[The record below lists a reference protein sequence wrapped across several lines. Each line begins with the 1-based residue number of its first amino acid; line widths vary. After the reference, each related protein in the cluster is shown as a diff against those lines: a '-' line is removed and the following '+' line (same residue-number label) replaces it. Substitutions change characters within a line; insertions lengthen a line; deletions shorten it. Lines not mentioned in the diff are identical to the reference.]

1 MIRFRTR
8 ALGTA
13 ASIAVGL
20 IADPVR
26 AQTTPP
32 PVAESAPEETVVVT
46 GFRGINKPI
55 ADTKLQANQIVD
67 SLTQREIERLPD
79 RTLAEVLDRIP
90 GISSDRG
97 FSGSQPRTVTLR
109 GFDARYNST
118 DVDGNPVWNSSRNN
132 RGTQLDVFPAS
143 VINAVN
149 VYKTVLP
156 DQDANSVGGHIELR
170 TLRAFDGGTGTYLK
184 GSAAYGL
191 YQQDGYPANGSP
203 SFRAD
208 GVGKFTFGA
217 NHQFG
222 VVLGA
227 EYQQH
232 RFFDRYNEVTAYNQ
246 IAGIDVPN
254 GDIFHGIF
262 PSKQQRVALFGK
274 LETRAEDQYYGFL
287 SVSYFKDNLDQ
298 SFNRGGTF
306 ITGTRVTGATTASG
320 DFTAGVGETYF
331 EQYRLNR
338 ETLLI
343 GSGLDLRVADKA
355 SLTLRAGYTR
365 YDHDEQLFRSERFQI
380 SNLAGSYSL
389 APATSSVTLN
399 AASLAAAANPA
410 NWLQRTGRAAFL
422 QLIPHRDNV
431 YNASVEL
438 NWNAQGSA
446 RGLGAIAGLGWRRLD
461 RNFNQTVLNYTLP
474 TGRIYRLSD
483 VLDAGAG
490 AQAPNGTD
498 PVFLNRAAYMAYI
511 TANGTFAQDDALTA
525 DYLLKEDVLSGHF
538 AATWTLPGFR
548 AMAGVR
554 IERTN
559 VDNSTASVISG
570 AVTPQTRRFDYT
582 NVLPNVQIAFQPAS
596 NFKVRAAYTETIAR
610 PDFADFANGTTVS
623 FNAAGV
629 RVVSGANPA
638 IGPRASRN
646 FDGSV
651 EWYFRG
657 GYLSLGLFRKDLDNE
672 TFRQIRNTV
681 DANGVLT
688 LIETIPLNS
697 GKGQLHGL
705 EISLVKDRFEFLPG
719 FLANFGFNGNYTLLD
734 GTWNVTFTDGS
745 KRTVN
750 GLRNQPQWLANL
762 ILTYKQGRFGA
773 NLGYRLRG
781 RTFTGTFGATPAQ
794 DIWVDR
800 YQKLDAQLTFKL
812 LPTLTLFAEAKNLTN
827 NFWIEQTGIAT
838 SSTSTATTQGRS
850 FWFGATI
857 KM

>member
-1 MIRFRTR
+1 MNRFRTR
-8 ALGTA
+8 VLGTTA
-13 ASIAVGL
+13 LIVVGL
-20 IADPVR
+20 IAEPAL
-26 AQTTPP
+26 AQAGPT
-32 PVAESAPEETVVVT
+32 VATGPTPEEAIVVT
-46 GFRGINKPI
+46 GFRSINKPI
-55 ADTKLQANQIVD
+55 ADTKLKANQIVD
-67 SLTQREIERLPD
+67 GLTQREIERLPD

-90 GISSDRG
+90 GVSSDRG

-170 TLRAFDGGTGTYLK
+170 TLRAFDGGIGTYVK

-191 YQQDGYPANGSP
+191 YQQNGYPADGSP

-208 GVGKFTFGA
+208 AVGKFTFGA
-217 NHQFG
+217 NNQFG
-222 VVLGA
+222 IVLGG

-232 RFFDRYNEVTAYNQ
+232 RFFDRYNEVTAYSQ
-246 IAGIDVPN
+246 IGGIDVPN
-254 GDIFHGIF
+254 GNIFRGIF
-262 PSKQQRVALFGK
+262 PSKQERVALFGK
-274 LETRAEDQYYGFL
+274 LETRSEDQYYGFL
-287 SVSYFKDNLDQ
+287 SVSFFKDNLAQ
-298 SFNRGGTF
+298 SFNRTGTF
-306 ITGTRVTGATTASG
+306 ITATRVTGATLTGG
-320 DFTAGVGETYF
+320 DFTGGTGEAYF

-338 ETLLI
+338 ETVLI
-343 GSGLDLRVADKA
+343 GSGLDFRVADKA
-355 SLTLRAGYTR
+355 SLKLRAGYTR
-365 YDHDEQLFRSERFQI
+365 YDHDEQLFRSERFQVA
-380 SNLAGSYSL
+380 NLAGSYSL
-389 APATSSVTLN
+389 APATSGVTLN
-399 AASLAAAANPA
+399 TASLAAAGNPA
-410 NWLQRTGRAAFL
+410 NWLQRTGRAAFQ

-431 YNASVEL
+431 YNASAEL
-438 NWNAQGSA
+438 NWNAQDGA

-490 AQAPNGTD
+490 PQVPNGTD
-498 PVFLNRAAYMAYI
+498 TVLLNRAAYIDFI
-511 TANGTFAQDDALTA
+511 TANGTFAQDNALTA

-548 AMAGVR
+548 ATVGVR
-554 IERTN
+554 IERTS
-559 VDNSTASVISG
+559 VDNSTASIVSG
-570 AVTPQTRRFDYT
+570 AITPQTRRFDYT
-582 NVLPNVQIAFQPAS
+582 NVLPNVQIAFQPVS
-596 NFKVRAAYTETIAR
+596 NFKVRAAYTETLAR

-623 FNAAGV
+623 FNSAGV

-638 IGPRASRN
+638 IGPRTSRN

-681 DANGVLT
+681 DATGALT

-719 FLANFGFNGNYTLLD
+719 FLSNFGFNGNYTLLD
-734 GTWNVTFTDGS
+734 GKWNVTFTDGS

-762 ILTYKQGRFGA
+762 ILTYKQGPFGA
-773 NLGYRLRG
+773 NVGYRLRG

-794 DIWVDR
+794 DIWVDG
-800 YQKLDAQLTFKL
+800 YQKLDAQVTFKV
-812 LPTLTLFAEAKNLTN
+812 LPSLTLFAEAKNLTN
-827 NFWIEQTGIAT
+827 NFWIEQTGI
-838 SSTSTATTQGRS
+838 SIGSTTTATTQGRT